1 MNYLINSNTCF
12 KFGVLSSLSL
22 LLSYFKLIFI
32 PGFSIL
38 NLYFFFFSP
47 QASETLSKH
56 IVASYF
62 FLLLFWLIIYR
73 SYVARYRYM
82 DLFFFLNLSTVDFT
96 FLFYCCALFCLLLI
110 QLSIAN
116 RYQEKLTCLWWRPC
130 QSKPV
135 KNLDIRKS
143 SISNISFHRK
153 QSPMLIMFYILHSNY
168 DYSYSL
174 DLPHKCL

>member
-1 MNYLINSNTCF
+1 MFQIWCSIISFIIAFLFQTDIYSWIQYT
-12 KFGVLSSLSL
+12 KFV
-22 LLSYFKLIFI
+22 
-32 PGFSIL
+32 
-38 NLYFFFFSP
+38 FFFLFS
-47 QASETLSKH
+47 SSIRNTFKTYSCF
-56 IVASYF
+56 IF
-62 FLLLFWLIIYR
+62 FLLLFWLIIYL

-116 RYQEKLTCLWWRPC
+116 RYQEKLTCLWWGPC